1 MKNEYLQYFVFFTLY
16 QHKYFLKMQQLNK
29 NAAQPGI
36 NLKSLLSL
44 DILVPS
50 YKLIEQYNF
59 IITPIMNDIFE
70 KAKQNIKLV
79 EIRNK
84 LLQKLMSGEIEV

>member
-1 MKNEYLQYFVFFTLY
+1 MYRKPVVY
-16 QHKYFLKMQQLNK
+16 
-29 NAAQPGI
+29 
-36 NLKSLLSL
+36 
-44 DILVPS
+44 
-50 YKLIEQYNF
+50 

>member
-1 MKNEYLQYFVFFTLY
+1 
-16 QHKYFLKMQQLNK
+16 MQQLNK

-44 DILVPS
+44 DILVPR